1 MLDVLNVIGV
11 SLGQSLCLA
20 FLSIIITA
28 TLNRIGV
35 IDRFFYWH
43 VPVAFLVLC
52 LLGNSLMSVVVWRVL
67 LIVLTVALL
76 IGSLLSL
83 LFRLYTMTK

>member
-1 MLDVLNVIGV
+1 MLDVLGV
-11 SLGQSLCLA
+11 VGISLGQSLCLA
-20 FLSIIITA
+20 FLSVIITA

-35 IDRFFYWH
+35 IDHFFYWH

-52 LLGNSLMSVVVWRVL
+52 LVGNFLMSVDVWGVL

-76 IGSLLSL
+76 MGAILSL